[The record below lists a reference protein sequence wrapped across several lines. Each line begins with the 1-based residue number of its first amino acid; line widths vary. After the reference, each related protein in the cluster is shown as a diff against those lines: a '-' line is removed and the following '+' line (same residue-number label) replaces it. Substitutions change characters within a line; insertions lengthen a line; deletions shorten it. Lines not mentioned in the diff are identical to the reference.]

1 MSNRA
6 FLALVGAV
14 IIVLVSALAVG
25 KYEACAEYGGKACP
39 LPRYYVPG
47 QGR

>member
-14 IIVLVSALAVG
+14 IVVLVGVLAMQ
-25 KYEACAEYGGKACP
+25 KFEACMERGGKACP
-39 LPRYYVPG
+39 WSRFYVP
-47 QGR
+47 QNQ